1 MEDPQIKD
9 APDGASKRPARDR
22 IFETARRTFYERGI
36 RAVGVE
42 TIAAEADATK
52 MTLYRNFPSKDE
64 LAAEV
69 MREQSRDFWVW
80 WDEVL
85 TCDCDPRA
93 QLEALFDASL
103 VKASEGGEH
112 GCPLANA
119 AIELHESEHPA
130 QKVSMEHK
138 REMLRRLRALAKAA
152 GAKDDDLADGL
163 MLLMEGAC
171 SARVT
176 LGADGPGQALARA
189 GRGMIK
195 AYLGPA

>member
-1 MEDPQIKD
+1 
-9 APDGASKRPARDR
+9 
-22 IFETARRTFYERGI
+22 
-36 RAVGVE
+36 
-42 TIAAEADATK
+42 
-52 MTLYRNFPSKDE
+52 
-64 LAAEV
+64 
-69 MREQSRDFWVW
+69 
-80 WDEVL
+80 
-85 TCDCDPRA
+85 
-93 QLEALFDASL
+93 LFDASQI
-103 VKASEGGEH
+103 KASTSDVY

-138 REMLRRLRALAKAA
+138 QEMLRRLRALARAA
-152 GAKDDDLADGL
+152 GAVDDDLADGL

-176 LGADGPGQALARA
+176 LGADGPGLALARA